1 MLNYNTGYASVL
13 KDELRPQYQKCEQNV
28 CFGTVTK
35 CGLVRYHGKVS
46 KYCNKWANVIRERG
60 GKRER
65 KAVVGKY
72 NRQIHRQRALERVGQ

>member
-1 MLNYNTGYASVL
+1 M
-13 KDELRPQYQKCEQNV
+13 
-28 CFGTVTK
+28 TK

-72 NRQIHRQRALERVGQ
+72 NRQIHRHRALERVGQ